1 MTQKNNESSKKA
13 YRVVQIEGKIT
24 WSIEELWDGGII
36 REPYGSRHAAIKAE
50 ERIAQENGFIDDLVL
65 QEVIGEEV
73 MPANAFEKDTDGNWR
88 CLKAC
93 VIDMENKRVVF
104 TAGMDFKKGIPFMGI
119 DVAKWLDQN
128 YSSYQRM

>member
-24 WSIEELWDGGII
+24 WRIEELWDGGVI
-36 REPYGSRHAAIKAE
+36 REPYGSKHAAMKAE
-50 ERIAQENGFIDDLVL
+50 ERIAQENGFIDVLAL

-73 MPANAFEKDTDGNWR
+73 MPADAFEKDTDGNWR

-93 VIDMENKRVVF
+93 AIDIGNKKIVF
-104 TAGMDFKKGIPFMGI
+104 TAGTEFEKGIPFVGV
-119 DVAKWLDQN
+119 DVTEWLDEN
-128 YSSYQRM
+128 YSSYQRT